1 MFIVL
6 RTIKPENGFLNRRR
20 QRKRLGKSEPFS
32 CSTENGLPF
41 FILDI
46 LCEKNGISRMEIEE
60 KCGRYVSRIVAPRNI
75 LLPDNGRIKR
85 FTPGVSNGM
94 FMFNT
99 ALGTIENAHLRPDE
113 ICITVID
120 RNAGMS
126 GEIHRLLP
134 YASSVRTVTSRPERY
149 ALPCRQIYDE
159 FGASVMVRPV
169 YQPVGKKEIIICCDG
184 ATTEAM
190 QKSAVFSFKRGI
202 YGNLRFY
209 SCGIELSEKHKIIIP
224 DSIDTV
230 DFASAVTELCG
241 STEYKFSRFSHTETN
256 CTDCIDSSA
265 SKCLDCYISRRAKN
279 Q

>member
-6 RTIKPENGFLNRRR
+6 RTIKPANGFFDRRR
-20 QRKRLGKSEPFS
+20 QKKQLERSEPFS

-46 LCEKNGISRMEIEE
+46 LCGKNGISRSETEE

-75 LLPDNGRIKR
+75 LLTDNGRIKR
-85 FTPGVSNGM
+85 FTPGISNGI
-94 FMFNT
+94 FIFNT
-99 ALGTIENAHLRPDE
+99 ALEAIKGSHIIPEET
-113 ICITVID
+113 CITVID
-120 RNAGMS
+120 RSAYMS
-126 GEIHRLLP
+126 REIHRLLP
-134 YASSVRTVTSRPERY
+134 YASSVRAITSRPERY
-149 ALPCRQIYDE
+149 AMPCRQIYDE

-169 YQPVGKKEIIICCDG
+169 YQPVEKSEIIICCDG

-190 QKSAVFSFKRGI
+190 KNAAVFSFKRGI

-209 SCGIELSEKHKIIIP
+209 SYGIELSEKHKKIIP
-224 DSIDTV
+224 ESVDAV

-241 STEYKFSRFSHTETN
+241 STEYKSACYAFTEVN
-256 CTDCIDSSA
+256 CTDCTDASA
-265 SKCLDCYISRRAKN
+265 SECLNCYISRRAKK